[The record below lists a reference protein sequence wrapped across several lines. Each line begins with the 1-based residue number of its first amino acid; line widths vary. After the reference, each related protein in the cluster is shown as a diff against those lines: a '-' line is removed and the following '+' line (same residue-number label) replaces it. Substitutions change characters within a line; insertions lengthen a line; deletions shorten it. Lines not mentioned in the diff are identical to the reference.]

1 MSPLQRLSLVA
12 IAFASLNS
20 WADETDVSGRWLSGD
35 GDGWI
40 RLELTADGLIGTIDG
55 SPNTQEG
62 DPIRRDDKNPD
73 PALRGRPLKGLA
85 VLTGFEFD
93 GENRW
98 VNGKIYDPNSGNT
111 YKATVTL
118 VDNDTLKV
126 RGYIGISLFGR
137 TETWSRARLIP

>member
-1 MSPLQRLSLVA
+1 MSPLQRFTLVA
-12 IAFASLNS
+12 IAFVAVSS
-20 WADETDVSGRWLSGD
+20 WADETAVSGRWLSGD

-40 RLELTADGLIGTIDG
+40 RLKLTAEGLVGTIDG

-62 DPIRRDDKNPD
+62 DPIRCDDKNPD

-118 VDNDTLKV
+118 ADDDTLKV
-126 RGYIGISLFGR
+126 RGYVGFSLFGR
-137 TETWSRARLIP
+137 TETWTRVHD

>member
-1 MSPLQRLSLVA
+1 MSPLHRFTLVV
-12 IAFASLNS
+12 IVFASLTS
-20 WADETDVSGRWLSGD
+20 WANETAVSGLWLSGD

-40 RLELTADGLIGTIDG
+40 RLELTADGLVGYIDG

-62 DPIRRDDKNPD
+62 DPIRRDEKNPD
-73 PALRGRPLKGLA
+73 PTLRGRPLESLA
-85 VLTGFEFD
+85 VLKGFEYD

-126 RGYIGISLFGR
+126 RGYVGFSLFGR
-137 TETWSRARLIP
+137 TETWTRVHD